1 MNKPYPCNLA
11 LLPFDYLCLKIAAN
25 PGKSAYWYLK
35 ALNGYKRG
43 NSRVPMSWARCYFK
57 EGGDYVGSYL
67 KPVDKAASKGRGVLT
82 YELMPAGMIVAR
94 AAAKKIGLTLP

>member
-1 MNKPYPCNLA
+1 MDRTYPRNLA

-35 ALNGYKRG
+35 ALNGYKQG

-57 EGGDYVGSYL
+57 EGGEYVGGYL
-67 KPVDKAASKGRGVLT
+67 TRVDKTKSKRRWDT
-82 YELMPAGMIVAR
+82 YELLPAGMVVAR
-94 AAAKKIGLTLP
+94 KAAKKIGLTLP

>member
-1 MNKPYPCNLA
+1 MNRTYPRNLA
-11 LLPFDYLCLKIAAN
+11 LFPFDYLCLKIAAN

-67 KPVDKAASKGRGVLT
+67 KPVDKTKSKCGWVT

-94 AAAKKIGLTLP
+94 GAAKKIGLTLP